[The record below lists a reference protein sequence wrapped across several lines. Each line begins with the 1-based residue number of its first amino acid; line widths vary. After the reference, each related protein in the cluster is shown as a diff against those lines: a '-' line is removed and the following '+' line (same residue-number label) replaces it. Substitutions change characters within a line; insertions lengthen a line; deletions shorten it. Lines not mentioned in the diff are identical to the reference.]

1 MDKREAILARLVDV
15 AASLPA
21 VGTVTRNSDE
31 ISEHKRPAIAV
42 FDSDESAD
50 EAAERQDHP
59 GRAPNLVEMMPE
71 VLILLGA
78 PPEAVG
84 SALNALRATL
94 VKAVLTDSQLISLT
108 GANGR
113 VRYAG
118 CSTHLGHGRS
128 MEGSMSVQFTFAYVL
143 RPEQLEWMRSA
154 VVRISPFD
162 IKRGACPCKRQPPS
176 LRTSATASR
185 KCESL

>member
-1 MDKREAILARLVDV
+1 MDKREQILARLVAV
-15 AASLPA
+15 AAGVS
-21 VGTVTRNSDE
+21 GISTVTRNSDE

-59 GRAPNLVEMMPE
+59 GRAPNLVVMTPE
-71 VLILLGA
+71 LLILLGTS
-78 PPEAVG
+78 PESVG
-84 SALNALRATL
+84 SALNELRAKL
-94 VKAVLTDSQLISLT
+94 VKAVLTDAQLIALV

-128 MEGSMSVQFTFAYVL
+128 MEGSMGVQFTFAYVL
-143 RPEQLEWMRSA
+143 RPEQL
-154 VVRISPFD
+154 
-162 IKRGACPCKRQPPS
+162 
-176 LRTSATASR
+176 
-185 KCESL
+185 